1 MSLKDLLQE
10 YRTINLDSV
19 SWEVFL
25 YSFLLPSFMV
35 SKLSN
40 DSDRHFLT
48 FLRVRS

>member
-25 YSFLLPSFMV
+25 YSSLFIPAAIIHGFQA
-35 SKLSN
+35 
-40 DSDRHFLT
+40 FQ
-48 FLRVRS
+48 